1 MSRPLAV
8 AAIGGFHVG
17 GRPFRLAGAP
27 TRIAAFAPAG
37 PARPFDPNGDFVV
50 GQMYVQY
57 VRLAAPASPVPLLLW
72 HGGGMTGVTWEDTP
86 DGRPGW
92 QQHFLE
98 AGRDVYVADAVERG
112 RASWFPYPGVMPGD
126 PVLRPMQ
133 EMWETFRLGPPSGY
147 AGRAPFPGQQFP
159 VDRLEDLARQV
170 VPRWPG
176 NEAATT
182 AAYAAL
188 LDRLGRSDIVAHS
201 QGCGF
206 ALAAARGGPDRVAAC
221 VVLEPSGAPDPAE
234 LDLRAAA
241 RVPHLVVWGDFF
253 AGSAAWRGYRA
264 AFERY
269 AAALVAAGGTVET
282 IDLPA
287 RGIRGNS
294 HMLTMDRNSDRIAAL
309 VADWLAR
316 RPLANPAAPL

>member
-27 TRIAAFAPAG
+27 TRMAAFAPAG

-92 QQHFLE
+92 QQHLLE

-112 RASWFPYPGVMPGD
+112 RASWVFLPG
-126 PVLRPMQ
+126 RH
-133 EMWETFRLGPPSGY
+133 
-147 AGRAPFPGQQFP
+147 AGRPRAAPDAGDVGDVPPRPAVGLCRPLTLPRPAVPGRP
-159 VDRLEDLARQV
+159 AGGLSARQV

-188 LDRLGRSDIVAHS
+188 LDRVGRSDVVAHS

-221 VVLEPSGAPDPAE
+221 VLLELLGAPDPAE

-253 AGSAAWRGYRA
+253 AGSAPWQGYRA

-269 AAALVAAGGTVET
+269 AARLS
-282 IDLPA
+282 P
-287 RGIRGNS
+287 
-294 HMLTMDRNSDRIAAL
+294 
-309 VADWLAR
+309 
-316 RPLANPAAPL
+316 PAARSKRSTCRPGASAAIPTC